1 MTTALVPL
9 CAMLAPCSTLSR
21 TLRADFVGAA
31 SGIPDNVCARRS
43 AHQQVGTKGWPHR
56 SNKGMTAKKEEQAE
70 RFSLTSKVPYNGWG
84 EGLQTLDNYSMLEAP
99 SPQPSPQKGRGGT
112 PSLLRRSASTSA

>member
-9 CAMLAPCSTLSR
+9 CAMLAPCSTLAR

-70 RFSLTSKVPYNGWG
+70 RFSLTSKVPYKGM
-84 EGLQTLDNYSMLEAP
+84 EIAAGLHLH
-99 SPQPSPQKGRGGT
+99 
-112 PSLLRRSASTSA
+112 

>member
-70 RFSLTSKVPYNGWG
+70 RFSLTSKVPYKGWG
-84 EGLQTLDNYSMLEAP
+84 EGDRESMGRCNP
-99 SPQPSPQKGRGGT
+99 SPHPSPYGRGSR
-112 PSLLRRSASTSA
+112 PSVLHDCASL